1 MVPNQYGFRS
11 GMTTVDC
18 LVDLI
23 DEITKALDEGNYAIS
38 IFLSKA
44 FDTVNHDML
53 LSKLDVYGI
62 RDIENKWFRSY
73 LNKRK
78 QKVFVNG
85 VESDFL
91 EINSR
96 VPQGSILGPVL
107 FLVYINDI
115 INATNYFSIRLFA
128 DDTSLT
134 VAGKDLELL
143 LQLINSELPAI
154 YEWLCSNRLT
164 LNLSKTKYLVF
175 QPRQK
180 VNSNLH
186 PPLKIADQYLEQSYN
201 IKYLGLVLDC
211 FLSWHDHIDHISSK
225 ISKSVNIIAKLK
237 RHVTKQSLI
246 SIYYALVYPYL
257 NYGCILWGNNYE
269 APVSQLVKLQ
279 NQALRVINNVPL
291 RDHITPHYVN
301 LGLIK
306 LPDIVKLNTCQLIY
320 DHLVDKKPSNFTMAF
335 VSEQYNYD
343 TRSASLQHLNPSSFR
358 INIRKFCPTVIGCY
372 YWNDIP
378 LSIREK
384 TTKKSFKRAL
394 FNYYLAQ
401 Y

>member
-1 MVPNQYGFRS
+1 ML
-11 GMTTVDC
+11 M
-18 LVDLI
+18 
-23 DEITKALDEGNYAIS
+23 ALNP
-38 IFLSKA
+38 
-44 FDTVNHDML
+44 
-53 LSKLDVYGI
+53 
-62 RDIENKWFRSY
+62 
-73 LNKRK
+73 
-78 QKVFVNG
+78 
-85 VESDFL
+85 DFL
-91 EINSR
+91 EVNSG

-115 INATNYFSIRLFA
+115 VNATNYFSIRLFA

-134 VAGKDLELL
+134 VAGKDLDLL
-143 LQLINSELPAI
+143 LQRINSELPAI
-154 YEWLCSNRLT
+154 YKWLCSNRLT

-201 IKYLGLVLDC
+201 IKYLGLVIDC

-237 RHVTKQSLI
+237 GHVTTQSLI

-269 APVSQLVKLQ
+269 APVSQLVKPQ
-279 NQALRVINNVPL
+279 DKVVRVINNVPL

-320 DHLVDKKPSNFTMAF
+320 DHFVDKKPSNFMLAL

-343 TRSASLQHLNPSSFR
+343 TRSASRQHLNSSSFR
-358 INIRKFCPTVIGCY
+358 INIRKVCPTVTGCY

-378 LSIREK
+378 SSIRE
-384 TTKKSFKRAL
+384 
-394 FNYYLAQ
+394 
-401 Y
+401 

>member
-1 MVPNQYGFRS
+1 M
-11 GMTTVDC
+11 
-18 LVDLI
+18 
-23 DEITKALDEGNYAIS
+23 
-38 IFLSKA
+38 
-44 FDTVNHDML
+44 
-53 LSKLDVYGI
+53 
-62 RDIENKWFRSY
+62 
-73 LNKRK
+73 
-78 QKVFVNG
+78 FVNG

-91 EINSR
+91 EVNSG

-115 INATNYFSIRLFA
+115 VNATNYFSIRLFA

-134 VAGKDLELL
+134 VAGKDLDLL
-143 LQLINSELPAI
+143 LQRINSELPAI
-154 YEWLCSNRLT
+154 YKWLCSNRLT

-201 IKYLGLVLDC
+201 IKYLGLVIDC

-237 RHVTKQSLI
+237 RHVTTQSLI

-279 NQALRVINNVPL
+279 NKVVRDINNVPL
-291 RDHITPHYVN
+291 RDHTTPHYVN
-301 LGLIK
+301 LGLIN
-306 LPDIVKLNTCQLIY
+306 LPDIVKLNTCQL
-320 DHLVDKKPSNFTMAF
+320 V
-335 VSEQYNYD
+335 
-343 TRSASLQHLNPSSFR
+343 
-358 INIRKFCPTVIGCY
+358 
-372 YWNDIP
+372 
-378 LSIREK
+378 
-384 TTKKSFKRAL
+384 
-394 FNYYLAQ
+394 
-401 Y
+401 

>member
-1 MVPNQYGFRS
+1 MDFKDRKLWLWDWQISLSSWKRYSTYIHTYILIITGVQASGVITDRLLRQCCFVWSEIVGPRS
-11 GMTTVDC
+11 SGNFNDWP
-18 LVDLI
+18 LKL
-23 DEITKALDEGNYAIS
+23 KAG
-38 IFLSKA
+38 SKMA
-44 FDTVNHDML
+44 LF
-53 LSKLDVYGI
+53 
-62 RDIENKWFRSY
+62 KW
-73 LNKRK
+73 
-78 QKVFVNG
+78 
-85 VESDFL
+85 
-91 EINSR
+91 
-96 VPQGSILGPVL
+96 
-107 FLVYINDI
+107 
-115 INATNYFSIRLFA
+115 
-128 DDTSLT
+128 
-134 VAGKDLELL
+134 
-143 LQLINSELPAI
+143 
-154 YEWLCSNRLT
+154 LT

-180 VNSNLH
+180 VNSNFH

-201 IKYLGLVLDC
+201 IKYLGLVIDC

-237 RHVTKQSLI
+237 RHVTTQSLI

-279 NQALRVINNVPL
+279 NKVVRVINNVPL
-291 RDHITPHYVN
+291 RDHITPHYAN

-320 DHLVDKKPSNFTMAF
+320 DHFVDKKPSNFTLAS
-335 VSEQYNYD
+335 VSEQHNYD

-358 INIRKFCPTVIGCY
+358 INLRKFCPTVIGCY

-384 TTKKSFKRAL
+384 TTKKLFKRAL